1 MGMVLDGTGH
11 STRSNVRSKHYVG
24 YIGKHCI
31 YFIAYLILW
40 NQIRHTN
47 RYWDSYCCSWLTY
60 YEGMNDEEEIILC
73 AKAAGANIDVAQ
85 FVEAFLIENTRPD
98 MTMQQKLDRS
108 NDQRDRAVLICDAM
122 MAWETPAD
130 ARKTSKDLS
139 QLKKEINE

>member
-1 MGMVLDGTGH
+1 
-11 STRSNVRSKHYVG
+11 
-24 YIGKHCI
+24 
-31 YFIAYLILW
+31 
-40 NQIRHTN
+40 
-47 RYWDSYCCSWLTY
+47 
-60 YEGMNDEEEIILC
+60 MNDEEEIILC

-108 NDQRDRAVLICDAM
+108 NDQRDRAVLICDAI